1 MRLESLELN
10 LEWPDS
16 LPLTDLRK
24 FVLDKLKDSGEPIR
38 WAITSITSPKNFKS
52 SRLLK
57 VEAVLIII

>member
-1 MRLESLELN
+1 MS

-24 FVLDKLKDSGEPIR
+24 FVLDKLKDVGEPLR
-38 WAITSITSPKNFKS
+38 WAITSITSSKKVKS

-57 VEAVLIII
+57 VEAVLIIH